1 MRVLL
6 CFLALV
12 AGTGCQ
18 PRFKAHGALSVDGM
32 SFEPVACEVLAPRS
46 TGVAFTDT
54 TGRGLSLTLPPQRLD
69 AWRELRGTPTVAL
82 TRLGQPPRELGSCGE
97 LRMQGEGY
105 HGDGKRASSGSI
117 ALDCAALEAVVTGA
131 LTFTG
136 CF

>member
-1 MRVLL
+1 MRSLL
-6 CFLALV
+6 CILALV

-18 PRFKAHGALSVDGM
+18 PKFKAHGALVVDGT
-32 SFEPVACEVLAPRS
+32 SFEPVACQVLAPRS
-46 TGVAFTDT
+46 TGVTFTDT

-69 AWRELRGTPTVAL
+69 AWRELRGTPAVAL
-82 TRLGQPPRELGSCGE
+82 TRPGQPPRDLGSCGE

-105 HGDGKRASSGSI
+105 HGDGKRASSGSTS
-117 ALDCAALEAVVTGA
+117 LDCAAPGTVVTGA